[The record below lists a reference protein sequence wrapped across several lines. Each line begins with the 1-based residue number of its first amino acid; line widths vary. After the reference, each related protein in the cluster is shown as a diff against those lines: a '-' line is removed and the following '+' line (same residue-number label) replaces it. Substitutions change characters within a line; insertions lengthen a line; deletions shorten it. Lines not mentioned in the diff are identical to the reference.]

1 MSTYL
6 FRAAVSL
13 ATLVGALVGGA
24 AGAAPVATTTQVD
37 AVKTVAS
44 PIPAAA
50 SKSTAPAAPAA
61 PGASDPAAAAAK
73 GTTAVVPPS
82 IVPPAVVAPGVVA
95 PVAPAAITGGEQA
108 PAAADGISAVVTIN
122 GVDDAAHRA
131 SVLSG
136 KPVVNGPKGSLVIV
150 GGALR
155 SDNATVWER
164 IVRLAGGESARIAVF
179 ASASASPEA
188 TAKFNMD
195 LLNQYGADA
204 FFIPVAVKLAGSDYL
219 AAADDPELAAAVRKA
234 GGAYFAGGDQS
245 RITRSLRRP
254 DGSNS
259 LVLDAL
265 WDMYRKGGVIAGS
278 SAGAAI
284 MSSTM
289 FDEPRTVLGTLKQGV
304 AEGHEISDGLGFIGN
319 DVFVDQHLLVRG
331 RFARM
336 LPVMLKKGYK
346 LGLGIDENT
355 AMVISPNRDVEV
367 IGYKGALLIDLHEA
381 STEPGAF
388 NLTNARLSY
397 LDAGDR
403 FNIVSGEFF
412 PAQDKAEGKLDPTK
426 PYYREPLFAADIL
439 GNTTVVDLMG
449 KLIDSDQP
457 EAIGITLGSPRS
469 VQPDLG
475 FEFRF
480 SRVGDSIGYMSAASE
495 AYSIYNV
502 RMDIRP
508 IQIRLPLYQY
518 KYDRPGVTTP
528 QQVRGSD

>member
-1 MSTYL
+1 MSTFL
-6 FRAAVSL
+6 IRAAVVL
-13 ATLVGALVGGA
+13 GALLGALAGG
-24 AGAAPVATTTQVD
+24 V
-37 AVKTVAS
+37 
-44 PIPAAA
+44 AAA
-50 SKSTAPAAPAA
+50 AVPTVE
-61 PGASDPAAAAAK
+61 AAAAAA
-73 GTTAVVPPS
+73 AVKPAATS
-82 IVPPAVVAPGVVA
+82 AVVAP
-95 PVAPAAITGGEQA
+95 
-108 PAAADGISAVVTIN
+108 AAAVAN
-122 GVDDAAHRA
+122 A
-131 SVLSG
+131 
-136 KPVVNGPKGSLVIV
+136 PKGSLVIV

-155 SDNATVWER
+155 ADNAAVWER
-164 IVRLAGGESARIAVF
+164 IVRLAGGEGARIAVF
-179 ASASASPEA
+179 ASASANPQA
-188 TAKFNMD
+188 AAKFNMD

-204 FFIPVAVKLAGSDYL
+204 FFIPVAVKLKGTDYL

-234 GGAYFAGGDQS
+234 GGAYFAGGDQG

-265 WDMYRKGGVIAGS
+265 WDMYRGGGVIAGS

-289 FDEPRTVLGTLKQGV
+289 FDEPKTVLATLKQGV
-304 AEGHEISDGLGFIGN
+304 AEGHEISAGLGFIGD
-319 DVFVDQHLLVRG
+319 DVFIDQHLLVRG

-336 LPVMLKKGYK
+336 LPAMLKKGYK

-355 AMVISPNRDVEV
+355 AMVVSSNRDVEV

-388 NLTNARLSY
+388 NLSNAMVSY

-403 FNIVSGEFF
+403 FNIASGAFF
-412 PAQDKAEGKLDPTK
+412 PAQDKADGKLDPTK

-439 GNTTVVDLMG
+439 GNSTVVDLMG

-457 EAIGITLGSPRS
+457 EAIGLTLGSPRS

-518 KYDRPGVTTP
+518 KSDRPGFNG
-528 QQVRGSD
+528 QQMRGSE